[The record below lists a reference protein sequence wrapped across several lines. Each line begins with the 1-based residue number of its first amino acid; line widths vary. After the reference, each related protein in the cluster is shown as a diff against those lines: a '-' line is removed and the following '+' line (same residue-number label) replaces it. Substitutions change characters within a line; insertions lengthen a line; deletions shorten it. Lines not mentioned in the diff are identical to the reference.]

1 MKSQA
6 NVWIVAGSLV
16 LAASLDA
23 RADDLKVVTVE
34 AEAPFTGDLAATEK
48 EAKRQARRKAVEEGA
63 GVLVESNSIVR
74 NYQLLADEIVTAS
87 KGVIVD
93 EQWGA
98 LENST
103 ANSKKIKLTAKV
115 SPQAISDSICTVVK
129 ANHDPKVTLVFVE
142 KYGDE
147 DKWSTER
154 SLIESRFTE
163 AFMDN
168 CFTIV
173 ESGVKVTE
181 VSANGDL
188 PQSTINDIIKNSD
201 AQFVVLGNAKVVKQK
216 PSADSVLGDKM
227 GSFSVSANLKLI
239 NTANNEIEAV
249 ASKQLQVI
257 GISAEKAL
265 EAQDGKVKKNLT
277 GAILDDLMKKISARW
292 TNDMVNAS
300 KVNVVVQNI
309 ANIQAAKAF
318 KTAVAAAI
326 EGVRIEQ
333 RKVSGGTASFDI
345 TVDGG
350 AEVLADKIDGKKA
363 GKYAIEVVELSRG
376 KLIIKLK

>member
-181 VSANGDL
+181 VSAHGDL
-188 PQSTINDIIKNSD
+188 PPSTIHDLIKNSD